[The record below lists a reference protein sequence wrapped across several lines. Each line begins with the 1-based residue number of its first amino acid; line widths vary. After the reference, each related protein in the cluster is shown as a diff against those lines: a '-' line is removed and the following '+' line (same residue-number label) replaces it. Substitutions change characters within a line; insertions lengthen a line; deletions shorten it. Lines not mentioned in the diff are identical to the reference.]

1 MLFYQDDDEGEGED
15 DVRPID
21 EDVSPKELAGHNE
34 TPDKEDCR
42 IWQSPI
48 LAPMPEDSRQDI
60 ERDDEPVPI
69 GTRECGKQNQMS
81 HHRTYRRVQS

>member
-34 TPDKEDCR
+34 TPNKEDSR

-48 LAPMPEDSRQDI
+48 LAPMPEDS
-60 ERDDEPVPI
+60 
-69 GTRECGKQNQMS
+69 
-81 HHRTYRRVQS
+81 

>member
-34 TPDKEDCR
+34 TPDKKDCR
-42 IWQSPI
+42 KRQSPI

-60 ERDDEPVPI
+60 EGNNEPVPI
-69 GTRECGKQNQMS
+69 RTRQCGY
-81 HHRTYRRVQS
+81 TYRVTHYRSHQCNNS